1 MELYTEILSKVLEA
15 REIHVIFPDFP
26 INPAEIVEGESYRA
40 LQSIK
45 AILED
50 DRLDDPACFQKIEAI
65 ISVFENLHSPVSF
78 RHDFG

>member
-1 MELYTEILSKVLEA
+1 MELYAQILSKVLESK
-15 REIHVIFPDFP
+15 EIQIVFPNFS